1 MDQKPKKLLDQV
13 REKIRL
19 KNYSNKTEQAY
30 SNWIKQYIIFHDKK
44 HPQDMGAVEIEAFLT
59 HLVVDRNVAAST
71 QNQALSAILFLYREV
86 LNQPLEID
94 FQYIGA
100 KRPKRLPVV
109 LTKAEIQNIIVRL
122 SGEPKLITQLLYGSG
137 LRLNEAVRL
146 RVKDLDFEQH
156 QITIR
161 DGKGAQDRISML
173 PESILEPLRTHLIV
187 VEDLHQQDLRDGV
200 GRVVLPF
207 ALSRKYPN
215 ADREWIWQYV
225 FPSKI
230 RSRGKTDGIVR
241 RYHISPATVQ
251 KAVRKA
257 AMAAKI
263 NKHVTPH
270 TFRHSFATHLL
281 EAGYDIRTVQE
292 LLGHKNVKTTM
303 IYTHVLNRG
312 PKAVRSPL
320 DSMN

>member
-13 REKIRL
+13 RERIRL

-30 SNWIKQYIIFHDKK
+30 SNWIKQYSIFHDKK

-86 LNQPLEID
+86 LNQPVEID

-320 DSMN
+320 DST

>member
-1 MDQKPKKLLDQV
+1 MNSKPKKLLDQV
-13 REKIRL
+13 GEIIRR
-19 KNYSNKTEQAY
+19 KHYSPKTEQAY
-30 SNWIKQYIIFHDKK
+30 LNWIKQYILFHDKK
-44 HPQDMGAVEIEAFLT
+44 HPQDMAATEVKVFLT
-59 HLVVDRNVAAST
+59 HLAVERKVAAST

-86 LNQPLEID
+86 LGKPIATG

-100 KRPKRLPVV
+100 KRPKRLAVV
-109 LTKAEIQNIIVRL
+109 LTKSEVQQILVRL
-122 SGEPKLITQLLYGSG
+122 SGDTKLVVQLLYGSG

-146 RVKDLDFEQH
+146 RVKDIDFEQI
-156 QITIR
+156 QIIIR

-173 PESILEPLRTHLIV
+173 PERVLEPLKTHLV
-187 VEDLHQQDLRDGV
+187 NVEDIYQQDLRNGF
-200 GRVVLPF
+200 GRVELPY
-207 ALSRKYPN
+207 ALLRKYPN
-215 ADREWIWQYV
+215 ADREWIWQYI

-230 RSRGKTDGIVR
+230 LSESKADGKVR

-251 KAVRKA
+251 KAVRSA
-257 AMAAKI
+257 AKAAKI
-263 NKHVTPH
+263 PKHVTLH

-281 EAGYDIRTVQE
+281 EDGYDIRTVQE

-320 DSMN
+320 DSM